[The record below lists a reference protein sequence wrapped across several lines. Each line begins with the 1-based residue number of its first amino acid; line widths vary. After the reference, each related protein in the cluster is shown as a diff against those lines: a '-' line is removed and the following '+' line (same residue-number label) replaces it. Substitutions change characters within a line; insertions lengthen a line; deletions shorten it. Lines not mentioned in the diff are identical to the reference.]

1 MGMDNLYQ
9 ALKLWHILSFVFMSI
24 PLFNLIVV
32 NERALMGSSFNYG
45 TDRYMEN
52 IIRHGAIRC
61 YVFQV
66 SVFIS
71 GILLLI
77 FGPLGVEELW
87 RNYVLLAKT
96 ALLFTLMGLLSYV
109 HFSLQPKIDS
119 YFKDISPET
128 KVPDNFLASVK
139 PYRMLRKRL
148 ATLCLFLV
156 ITTIILGTQ
165 VYAPFGLSLNVLLI
179 GLTGLFA
186 WRVNKTLI
194 LFGWI

>member
-128 KVPDNFLASVK
+128 KVPDNFLVSVK

>member
-1 MGMDNLYQ
+1 MGMDNLYHV
-9 ALKLWHILSFVFMSI
+9 LKLWHIVSFVFMSI

-52 IIRHGAIRC
+52 IIRHGATRC
-61 YVFQV
+61 YVFQA
-66 SVFIS
+66 SVLIS

-77 FGPLGVEELW
+77 FGHWGIEALW
-87 RNYVLLAKT
+87 TNYVLLAKT
-96 ALLFTLMGLLSYV
+96 VLLFTLMGLLSYV

-119 YFKDISPET
+119 FFTDISPET
-128 KVPDNFLASVK
+128 RVPDNFLASVK
-139 PYRMLRKRL
+139 PYRILRKRL
-148 ATLCLFLV
+148 ATVCLFLV
-156 ITTIILGTQ
+156 ITTIILGIQ
-165 VYAPFGLSLNVLLI
+165 VYGPFGLSLNVLLI